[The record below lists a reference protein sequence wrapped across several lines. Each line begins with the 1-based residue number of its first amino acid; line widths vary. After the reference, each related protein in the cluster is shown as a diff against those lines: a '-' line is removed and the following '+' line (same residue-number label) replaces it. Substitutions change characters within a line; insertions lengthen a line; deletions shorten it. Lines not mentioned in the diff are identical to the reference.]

1 MYFKRM
7 KTYWIGAALAGV
19 LFLTLFSLRLG
30 FLDKNPADPFSIALS
45 SDASVPEK
53 DTWKNIFQNGE
64 KIGVSHSTL
73 SKLPTGYQL
82 QETLFLRINTM
93 GMVQDISLSTGGRL
107 HPDFSLAAFDFKI
120 SSGRFQF
127 TAKGS
132 VSDNTLTI
140 ISQSS
145 GPPRKDTI
153 NLDQK
158 LYLATG
164 VIDAV
169 MASVFD
175 DSQVLTLFVFDPATM
190 SRQPVDIRILGR
202 EDIRIMGQTRK
213 ARKLSLSFKGATQ
226 LAWIGE
232 SGEILKEQGLL
243 GISLEK
249 TSRTDALFGLPV
261 GSSQDLTE
269 VASVPANIRIENPE
283 RLDRLRIKIDGIRS
297 GDLSLDGGRQ
307 TFQQNILTIVRES
320 LRELPPDRTEK
331 NRDEALSEF
340 LAPSLFIQSDAP
352 EIRKLVNSI
361 VSADDAALIKAKK
374 LMDWVYHNIEK
385 RPVLSLPDALST
397 LENRVGDCNE
407 HAMLLSA
414 LARAAGIPVKVET
427 GLVYL
432 NGRFYYHAWNS
443 LYLGRW
449 ITADALFGQLPAD
462 ATHIRF
468 SSSAQSL
475 QLDIMGIIGKV
486 KLEILPL

>member
-7 KTYWIGAALAGV
+7 KTFWIGTALAGV
-19 LFLTLFSLRLG
+19 LFLILFSLRLG
-30 FLDKNPADPFSIALS
+30 FLDKNPVDPFSIVLS

-73 SKLPTGYQL
+73 SKMPNGYQL

-93 GMVQDISLSTGGRL
+93 GMVQDISLTTTGRL
-107 HPDFSLAAFDFKI
+107 HPDFSLAAFDFSI

-132 VSDNTLTI
+132 VADNALTI

-145 GPPRKDTI
+145 GSPRKDTI
-153 NLDQK
+153 RLDQK
-158 LYLATG
+158 LYLTTG
-164 VIDAV
+164 IIDAV
-169 MASVFD
+169 MASGFD
-175 DSQVLTLFVFDPATM
+175 ESQVLTLFVFDPATM
-190 SRQPVDIRILGR
+190 SQQPVDIRLLGR
-202 EDIRIMGQTRK
+202 EDIRIMGQSLK

-249 TSRTDALFGLPV
+249 TTRTDALFGLPV
-261 GSSQDLTE
+261 GSSQDLTR

-283 RLDRLRIKIDGIRS
+283 LLERLRLKIDGIQS
-297 GDLSLDGGRQ
+297 SEVILDGGRQ
-307 TFQQNILTIVRES
+307 TFRQDILTIVRES
-320 LRELPPDRTEK
+320 LSGLAPDRAEK
-331 NRDEALSEF
+331 NGDEALSEF
-340 LAPSLFIQSDAP
+340 LKPSLFIQSDDP
-352 EIRKLVNSI
+352 KIRELAASI
-361 VSADDAALIKAKK
+361 VSADDTALTKARK

-414 LARAAGIPVKVET
+414 LARAAGIPVKVEA

-432 NGRFYYHAWNS
+432 NDRFYYHAWNT
-443 LYLGRW
+443 LYLGEW
-449 ITADALFGQLPAD
+449 ITVDALLGQMPAD
-462 ATHIRF
+462 VTHIRF
-468 SSSAQSL
+468 SSGAQSL
-475 QLDIMGIIGKV
+475 QLDMMGIIGKV